1 MRVPRQWS
9 GADLKKALAV
19 LGYEETRQKIFAKFG
34 FEKVDQE
41 GSHVKIRRQP
51 LAGDSAP
58 FIIAA

>member
-1 MRVPRQWS
+1 MPK
-9 GADLKKALAV
+9 LKTLCGQDV
-19 LGYEETRQKIFAKFG
+19 LKTFAEFG